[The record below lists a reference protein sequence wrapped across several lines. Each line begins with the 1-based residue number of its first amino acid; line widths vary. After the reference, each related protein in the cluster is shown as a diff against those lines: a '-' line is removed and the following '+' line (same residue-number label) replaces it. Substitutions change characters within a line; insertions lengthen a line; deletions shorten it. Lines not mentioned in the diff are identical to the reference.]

1 MMSDPVS
8 RLRSELSARDAMIE
22 EMDHRVKNHLQ
33 LLASYARSLARDPG
47 ETAAHVASEIAMR
60 LSMVAAI
67 HDALHM
73 TRGKEDVAASIFLPR
88 VCKSLSDGQNVIKV
102 VCDPTV
108 NLDPEELAPVG
119 MIVVEAV
126 CNSLKHGFPMG
137 RSGAVTVAFQQQGA
151 DRVLE
156 ISDDGVGLAPIL
168 PVTHGSGL
176 RLIEAFARRL
186 RGTLNITSNSR
197 GGTTVRLV
205 LPGARDDQT
214 SV

>member
-1 MMSDPVS
+1 MTPSDPLS

-33 LLASYARSLARDPG
+33 LLASYARSLARQPG

-73 TRGKEDVAASIFLPR
+73 TRDKEAVLASIFLPR
-88 VCKSLSDGQNVIKV
+88 VCMSLFNGDNPIRVQ
-102 VCDPTV
+102 CDQGLS
-108 NLDPEELAPVG
+108 LDAEELAPIG

-126 CNSLKHGFPMG
+126 CNSLKHGFPSG
-137 RSGAVTVAFQQQGA
+137 RAGAVTVTFRQPGLHRILQ
-151 DRVLE
+151 
-156 ISDDGVGLAPIL
+156 ISDDGVGL
-168 PVTHGSGL
+168 PVVAVRSGSGL

-186 RGTLNITSNSR
+186 RGALDISPNGE
-197 GGTTVRLV
+197 GGATVRLT
-205 LPGARDDQT
+205 LPAARQGVP
-214 SV
+214 SA